1 MINFEL
7 GGHYLDYG
15 KRVQLPVIAQ
25 PSIVQI
31 MSYLDIFK
39 SHDGILVLDNDQ
51 EDNHMPYNM
60 TLYSD
65 SGIFMILLATSMDDG
80 DIDVRTFYNKSGSRD
95 FILIHGEPYSEAS
108 TVKEFSLVMEAFKEF
123 YETGDV
129 SRELLD

>member
-7 GGHYLDYG
+7 GGHYIDYG
-15 KRVQLPVIAQ
+15 KRVKLPLIAQ

-31 MSYLDIFK
+31 MGYLDILK

-51 EDNHMPYNM
+51 EDNHKPYNM

-65 SGIFMILLATSMDDG
+65 NGIFMILLATSMDDG
-80 DIDVRTFYNKSGSRD
+80 DIDVRTFCNKSGSRD

-108 TVKEFSLVMEAFKEF
+108 TAKEFSSVIEAFKEF
-123 YETGDV
+123 YKTGDV